1 MHVLVHLSQKY
12 MRWMNRQKDG
22 FFCFDRAHCQC
33 ALPVYSRAAQKSSS
47 SKLSSNST
55 RARVILTRANLTRA
69 NMTRAILAR

>member
-33 ALPVYSRAAQKSSS
+33 ALPVYSRAAQKSS
-47 SKLSSNST
+47 NST